1 MIQTSRRGFLGF
13 LLAAPVIVKASS
25 IMAVKPVLDDGI
37 ALTSMAH
44 PVGDLSE
51 AALEEAIIR
60 IKKMKD
66 EAGRRIS
73 LVPDRIIIS
82 DMEFKNGM
90 WRRLVT

>member
-1 MIQTSRRGFLGF
+1 MINPTRRGFLGF
-13 LLAAPVIVKASS
+13 LLAAPVIVKATSL
-25 IMAVKPVLDDGI
+25 MAVRPMLDDGI
-37 ALTSMAH
+37 ALTSMTH
-44 PVGDLSE
+44 PNNLSE

-66 EAGRRIS
+66 EAGRRIN